1 LFENP
6 PGPLCQRGEREGIGF
21 FFGAAHR
28 LRPEKVNSGLAPNA
42 SSGFFVS
49 FWGKGFHSDPPF
61 EKGGQGDF
69 EIGLVDPLFIRVR
82 RSG

>member
-1 LFENP
+1 LKIP
-6 PGPLCQRGEREGIGF
+6 PAPFVKGGSAKELV
-21 FFGAAHR
+21 FFGAALR

-49 FWGKGFHSDPPF
+49 FWGKGFHSDSPF